1 MTGQNLLIGLSYI
14 DRKYIEESEQ
24 DFSEKKANLCLTKP
38 MGIAYN
44 AVILPPDFIGRKDT
58 KRRRWLCALPSPS
71 LN

>member
-1 MTGQNLLIGLSYI
+1 MNKFVIVSDSCCDLNEELRKKYDIDYI
-14 DRKYIEESEQ
+14 
-24 DFSEKKANLCLTKP
+24 P